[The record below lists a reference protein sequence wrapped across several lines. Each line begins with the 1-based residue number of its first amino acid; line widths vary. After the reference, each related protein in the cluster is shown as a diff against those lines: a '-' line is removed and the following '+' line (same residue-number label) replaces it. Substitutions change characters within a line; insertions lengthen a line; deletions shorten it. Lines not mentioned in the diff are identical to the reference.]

1 MFLALFA
8 SRKANL
14 MTSTWLWSSRDLT
27 LSDEKTAQRVAREIE
42 RRIEPKLELDVK
54 ILNSAP
60 VAFKYGI
67 IKNGSLL
74 FSRNENKMIEYE
86 SGVISE
92 YMDYKRGFSNRKF
105 VKSLW
110 DGK

>member
-8 SRKANL
+8 GRKANL

-67 IKNGSLL
+67 IKTDHCC
-74 FSRNENKMIEYE
+74 FQEMKT
-86 SGVISE
+86 
-92 YMDYKRGFSNRKF
+92 RG
-105 VKSLW
+105 
-110 DGK
+110 